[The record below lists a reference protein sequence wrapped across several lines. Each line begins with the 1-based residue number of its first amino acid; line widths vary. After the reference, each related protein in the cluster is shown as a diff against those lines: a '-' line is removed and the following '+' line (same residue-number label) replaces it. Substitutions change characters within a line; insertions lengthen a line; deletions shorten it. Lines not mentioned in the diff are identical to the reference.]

1 MNKSRL
7 VLAGLYNDKNLG
19 DPIIAYSTEWLI
31 TNNLPQKENI
41 IHLSL
46 FPQQPFMYRAYAYLK
61 RKLGLSTREM
71 ELRRKLSHYYKRQIQ
86 PHDFIIFV
94 GGGLIKYKY
103 QDFHIAISELLKVAE
118 QKKAKVVFNSLG
130 VEGYD
135 ENSPQCQMLKQ
146 AIQQALRSKTLIYFT
161 TRDDIDTLKTKYLD
175 NTPSIPCMRVAD
187 PAVWCADAYNIA
199 PKKNNNSIGIGI
211 IREHI
216 FIDNDIPYTTDQLTQ
231 LYINIIK
238 ELIHQKE
245 KISLFTN
252 GQAHDNVFALQIQK
266 MLQEQNIHCNLQI
279 PQTPHE
285 LINMISQYK
294 GIISARLHSCIIAY
308 SLGIP
313 AIGLVWNDKL
323 TLFGKNI
330 EAEDYF
336 ISHDKFSA
344 EYIIQ
349 QFRQALA
356 HKYPEATKVQFRQ
369 TIKDSIKD
377 IAKLYI
383 SHQQ

>member
-1 MNKSRL
+1 MNKPRL
-7 VLAGLYNDKNLG
+7 VLAGLCDDKNLG

-31 TNNLPQKENI
+31 SNNLPQKGNI
-41 IHLSL
+41 VQLLL
-46 FPQQPFMYRAYAYLK
+46 FPKQPFIYRLRSYIK
-61 RKLGLSTREM
+61 RKLGLSTREI
-71 ELRRKLSHYYKRQIQ
+71 ELKQSLSSYYKRHIQ
-86 PHDFIIFV
+86 SRDFIILV
-94 GGGLIKYKY
+94 GGGLIKYKH
-103 QDFHIAISELLKVAE
+103 QNLHIALSELLKIAE

-146 AIQQALRSKTLIYFT
+146 AIQQAIQSKTLVYFT

-175 NTPSIPCMRVAD
+175 NVPLIPCMRVAD

-199 PKKNNNSIGIGI
+199 PKKNNDTIGIGI
-211 IREHI
+211 IRDNI
-216 FIDNDIPYTTDQLTQ
+216 FSDYNIPYTADQLTQ
-231 LYINIIK
+231 LYIDIIK
-238 ELIHQKE
+238 ELIRQNE
-245 KISLFTN
+245 KICLFTN
-252 GQAHDNVFALQIQK
+252 GLEYDNVFALQIQR

-279 PQTPHE
+279 PQTPDE
-285 LINMISQYK
+285 LITIISEYK

-313 AIGLVWNDKL
+313 AVGLVWNDKL
-323 TLFGKNI
+323 KLFGKNI

-349 QFRQALA
+349 QFRKALA
-356 HKYPEATKVQFRQ
+356 HGYPEATKEQFRQ

-377 IAKLYI
+377 IVKLYT
-383 SHQQ
+383 SN

>member
-1 MNKSRL
+1 MNQSRL
-7 VLAGLYNDKNLG
+7 VLAGLYDDKNLG

-31 TNNLPQKENI
+31 SNNLPQKGNI

-46 FPQQPFMYRAYAYLK
+46 FPKLPFIYRLHAFIK
-61 RKLGLSTREM
+61 RKLGLSTRET
-71 ELRRKLSHYYKRQIQ
+71 EFKRKLSNYYRQYIQ

-94 GGGLIKYKY
+94 GGGLIKYKI
-103 QDFHIAISELLKVAE
+103 QNLHIVLSEFLKTAE
-118 QKKAKVVFNSLG
+118 QKQAKVVFNSLG

-135 ENSPQCQMLKQ
+135 EESPQCQMLKQ
-146 AIQQALRSKTLIYFT
+146 AIQKVIKSGTLIYFT

-175 NTPSIPCMRVAD
+175 NQTSIPCMRVAD

-199 PKKNNNSIGIGI
+199 TKKNNNTIGIGI
-211 IREHI
+211 IRENI
-216 FIDNDIPYTTDQLTQ
+216 FTDYEIPYTGDKLAQ
-231 LYINIIK
+231 LYIDIIK
-238 ELIHQKE
+238 ELGRQNE

-252 GQAHDNVFALQIQK
+252 GLAHDNVFALQIQK
-266 MLQEQNIHCNLQI
+266 KLQEQNIHCNLQI

-285 LINMISQYK
+285 LIDMISQYK

-336 ISHDKFSA
+336 ICYDKFSA
-344 EYIIQ
+344 PYIIQ
-349 QFRQALA
+349 QFRKAVSEG
-356 HKYPEATKVQFRQ
+356 YPADTQKKFKQ

-377 IAKLYI
+377 IVKLYI
-383 SHQQ
+383 STSK